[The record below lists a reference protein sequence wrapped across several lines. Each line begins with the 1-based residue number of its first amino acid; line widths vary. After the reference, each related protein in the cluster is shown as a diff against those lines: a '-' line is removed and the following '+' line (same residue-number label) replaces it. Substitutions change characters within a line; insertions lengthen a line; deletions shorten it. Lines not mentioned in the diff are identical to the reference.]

1 MMGKR
6 LPVLPLCLA
15 LFMMLL
21 SCSAAGRENTT
32 DNRSND
38 LETNDN
44 DSCALAENDSRSDEK
59 SLNDIR
65 FSNFKD
71 KDWID
76 NDYIRALREY
86 IDAYKRG
93 KVKDDALNKYR
104 DHIQGKFV
112 IGHTEPFLLGGLFI
126 EFIFVDNPE
135 KIFSVWVYSE
145 VDEQKK
151 SITSYSVRGIQLEDQ
166 SSDFTSK
173 QQILQTLK
181 DHPEYKMW

>member
-1 MMGKR
+1 MEKR
-6 LPVLPLCLA
+6 LLILSLCMA
-15 LFMMLL
+15 LYIMPS
-21 SCSAAGRENTT
+21 SCSTASRKNATGNM
-32 DNRSND
+32 NNG
-38 LETNDN
+38 LEANN
-44 DSCALAENDSRSDEK
+44 EKDSCIQAENDSISNEK

-76 NDYIRALREY
+76 NDYIRALRKH

-93 KVKDDALNKYR
+93 EVNDNELNKYR
-104 DHIQGKFV
+104 DDIQGKFV

-126 EFIFVDNPE
+126 EFIFVDKPE

-145 VDEQKK
+145 VDEQKE
-151 SITSYSVRGIQLEDQ
+151 SVTGYSVRSIQLEEQ
-166 SSDFTSK
+166 SSGFTSK